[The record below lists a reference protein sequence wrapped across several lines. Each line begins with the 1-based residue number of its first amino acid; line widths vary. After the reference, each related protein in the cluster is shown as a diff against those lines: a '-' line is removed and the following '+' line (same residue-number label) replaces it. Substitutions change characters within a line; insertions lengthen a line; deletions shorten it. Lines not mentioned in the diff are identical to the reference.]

1 MDFSVITRLAHKVGA
16 KVYANRAD
24 IAFVGGAAAIIA
36 GTVMTAKGAV
46 KNEEVKAK
54 HTARMDEIKKEEE
67 YKTPEEIKQE
77 KSKIC
82 RESAKGYVKNYGPG
96 VMTELGGLALFAA
109 SRKWR
114 NDDTKY
120 WSDVAVGALASLEA
134 IKAKIE
140 KEEGADKAARYFNGV
155 SVESMDEVDMETGEV
170 IGEKKEVIFEDNP
183 DMYSFLF
190 YEPNINWRPQKG
202 ANQAFVN
209 GIYESLKLRQQQIGF
224 IKYHDIQLAFG
235 VDPKELSEA
244 TAKAAV
250 PYIRNDGTINVLD
263 LGLDDPDE
271 ATQRFKQG
279 LEPSVLIKVK
289 NVVPNIYTYYDR

>member
-16 KVYANRAD
+16 KAYAHRAD
-24 IAFVGGAAAIIA
+24 IAFVGGAAAVIA

-54 HTARMDEIKKEEE
+54 HTARMEEIKKEEE

-140 KEEGADKAARYFNGV
+140 KEEGADKAAHYFNGV

>member
-1 MDFSVITRLAHKVGA
+1 MDFSIVTRLVHKVGA
-16 KVYANRAD
+16 KAYAHRAD
-24 IAFVGGAAAIIA
+24 IAFVGGAAAVIA

-54 HTARMDEIKKEEE
+54 HTARMEEIKKEEE

-96 VMTELGGLALFAA
+96 IATELSGLALFAA

-120 WSDVAVGALASLEA
+120 WSDVAVGALGALEA

-140 KEEGADKAARYFNGV
+140 KEEGADKAAHYFNGV
-155 SVESMDEVDMETGEV
+155 SVESMDEIDMETGEV
-170 IGEKKEVIFEDNP
+170 TGEKKEVIFEDNP

-209 GIYESLKLRQQQIGF
+209 GIYESLKLKQQQIGF